1 MTGTKQ
7 NSAGFTLLEVM
18 VAVAI
23 LAISLTALF
32 GAQSSG
38 VSLAAETRFNTQAPL
53 LAEMKL
59 AELQAA
65 GEVFSQDGDFGD
77 AFPDFSWELE
87 AEDAVFDQSDLLTDL
102 DSKLQ
107 HLKLTIR
114 WGEDEYSYQTESY
127 LQGSNEDE

>member
-1 MTGTKQ
+1 MNYKVQ

-59 AELQAA
+59 AELQVAK
-65 GEVFSQDGDFGD
+65 ELFSQDGDFGD
-77 AFPDFSWELE
+77 DFPDFTWELE
-87 AEDAVFDQSDLLTDL
+87 TEDAIFDQSDLLSPL
-102 DSKLQ
+102 DAKLQ
-107 HLKLTIR
+107 HLKLTVR
-114 WGEDEYSYQTESY
+114 WGEDQYSYQTESY
-127 LQGSNEDE
+127 LQSGNEEE